1 MIAFA
6 PVHTITQ
13 PYDLREKIRRSASF
27 PSGFGPLWC
36 APSALAVE
44 HPGALEKNADCSTC
58 HTQKMMGRSVHSAM
72 TSPCTVCHVTNTQ
85 GDMTT
90 VSLSMPKNKIY
101 YAYHEESAALTQ
113 HVPAAVKGFC
123 VECHDAH
130 GSERRTLL
138 HKESQLPPAAL
149 KKKEKVIVSPSRK
162 CATALGHASQR
173 ALLARS
179 PRPSRVSYEDGL
191 RFAGPT
197 K

>member
-1 MIAFA
+1 
-6 PVHTITQ
+6 
-13 PYDLREKIRRSASF
+13 
-27 PSGFGPLWC
+27 
-36 APSALAVE
+36 
-44 HPGALEKNADCSTC
+44 
-58 HTQKMMGRSVHSAM
+58 
-72 TSPCTVCHVTNTQ
+72 
-85 GDMTT
+85 
-90 VSLSMPKNKIY
+90 MPKNKIC

-130 GSERRTLL
+130 SSERRTLL

-191 RFAGPT
+191 RFAGPI